1 MTDEIAVTCPFCDR
15 DFDVSSEIFDRIGD
29 VESAAEQL
37 LERYQNGHPSVGDVL
52 KLKERIIEVL
62 VSEFGI
68 SEGRIWWC
76 DA

>member
-1 MTDEIAVTCPFCDR
+1 MVDMTEVTCPFCGQ
-15 DFDVSSEIFDRIGD
+15 DFDVSSEIFDSIGD
-29 VESAAEQL
+29 VESSAEQL
-37 LERYQNGHPSVGDVL
+37 LEKYQCRHPSVGDVQ
-52 KLKERIIEVL
+52 KLKERITEVL

>member
-1 MTDEIAVTCPFCDR
+1 MLDEVSVTCPFCDQ
-15 DFDVSSEIFDRIGD
+15 DFDVSSEIFDSIGD

-37 LERYQNGHPSVGDVL
+37 LEKYQCRHPSFGDVQ
-52 KLKERIIEVL
+52 KLKERITEVL

>member
-1 MTDEIAVTCPFCDR
+1 MVDMTSVTCPFCDQ
-15 DFDVSSEIFDRIGD
+15 DFDVSSEIFDSIGD
-29 VESAAEQL
+29 VESYAEQL
-37 LERYQNGHPSVGDVL
+37 LEKYQCRHPSVGDVQ

>member
-1 MTDEIAVTCPFCDR
+1 MLDEVAVTCPFCDQ
-15 DFDVSSEIFDRIGD
+15 DFDVSLEIFDRIGD
-29 VESAAEQL
+29 VEIAAEHL
-37 LERYQNGHPSVGDVL
+37 LERYQGGHPSVGDVQ
-52 KLKERIIEVL
+52 KLKERITEVL

>member
-1 MTDEIAVTCPFCDR
+1 MLDRTEVLCPFCNQH
-15 DFDVSSEIFDRIGD
+15 FDVSSDIFDSIGD

-37 LERYQNGHPSVGDVL
+37 LERYQGGHPSVGDVQ
-52 KLKERIIEVL
+52 KLKERITEVL

>member
-1 MTDEIAVTCPFCDR
+1 MLDEVAVTCPFCDQ
-15 DFDVSSEIFDRIGD
+15 DFDVSSEIFDSIGD
-29 VESAAEQL
+29 VESAAEHL
-37 LERYQNGHPSVGDVL
+37 LEKYQCRNPSVGDVQ